1 MSVYR
6 RLLWSTIVILSSL
19 ATTISIALA
28 EPIERTFTLNS
39 DGNELFETLL
49 QQAEDLV
56 KTSIEQE
63 FAENPNA
70 TEVSI
75 TVLGE
80 TQGQIVPLLRSTV
93 SRSQWQNNSRMAR
106 WTKYFV
112 SSSGV
117 LLGFY
122 NPSPTYNPSAIPPT
136 YNPSAIPPTAQPQIE
151 TEQMRRMRIQNDPAF
166 RDD

>member
-1 MSVYR
+1 MV
-6 RLLWSTIVILSSL
+6 LSSL
-19 ATTISIALA
+19 ATTISIASA

-39 DGNELFETLL
+39 DGNESFETLL

-70 TEVSI
+70 TEISI

-122 NPSPTYNPSAIPPT
+122 NPSPTPTTDNPSAIPPTYNPSAIPPT
-136 YNPSAIPPTAQPQIE
+136 YNPSATPPTAQPQIE

>member
-6 RLLWSTIVILSSL
+6 HLLWSTIVVFSSL

-39 DGNELFETLL
+39 DGNESFETLL

-70 TEVSI
+70 SEISI

-122 NPSPTYNPSAIPPT
+122 NPSPTPT
-136 YNPSAIPPTAQPQIE
+136 TAQPQIE